1 MQVYMNARNNN
12 PLKQGFQNY
21 SMRIICGT
29 QASGT
34 KPSILD
40 EVELNKSFQGLKNTF
55 FYAIEKT
62 NSSRINIFFSVNFR
76 NSDSIS

>member
-29 QASGT
+29 QASGRES
-34 KPSILD
+34 SILN
-40 EVELNKSFQGLKNTF
+40 EVELNKSFQGLKTTF
-55 FYAIEKT
+55 FMPLKK
-62 NSSRINIFFSVNFR
+62 RILR
-76 NSDSIS
+76 E